1 MDGYEFKA
9 QMVKY
14 FLTFL
19 LLLSIIY
26 FLFLILTDGVNDKS
40 KELFEKIRIDI
51 QIFGISLKFN

>member
-1 MDGYEFKA
+1 MDEYEFKA
-9 QMVKY
+9 RMIKY

-26 FLFLILTDGVNDKS
+26 FLFLVLTDGVNDKS

>member
-1 MDGYEFKA
+1 MDRYEFKA